1 MLNNKEDYSKV
12 EVEQAKRDIQCLVKQ
27 KSVLVKVS
35 FTNQDDIDR
44 FLMIDNNF

>member
-12 EVEQAKRDIQCLVKQ
+12 EVEQAKRDIQFLVKQ

-44 FLMIDNNF
+44 FFDD